1 MTIND
6 ENELKRHIKY
16 WHNNNNTGDE
26 SKGVFETKANSGL
39 YDRPDICWTAVWRD
53 GWITGVLDWGAEESV
68 ASRWLYMYSTRSQSS
83 GLFAEISFSDTYP
96 VTGSEAPG
104 YLVYTPSQLS
114 GLFIEI

>member
-39 YDRPDICWTAVWRD
+39 YDRPDICWTAV
-53 GWITGVLDWGAEESV
+53 
-68 ASRWLYMYSTRSQSS
+68 
-83 GLFAEISFSDTYP
+83 
-96 VTGSEAPG
+96 
-104 YLVYTPSQLS
+104 
-114 GLFIEI
+114 